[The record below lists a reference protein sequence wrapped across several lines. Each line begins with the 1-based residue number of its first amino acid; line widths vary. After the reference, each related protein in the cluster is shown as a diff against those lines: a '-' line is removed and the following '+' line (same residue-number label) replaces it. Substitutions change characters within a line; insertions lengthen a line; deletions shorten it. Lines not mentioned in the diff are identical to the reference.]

1 MEVIDSSSLETEQE
15 DNLVSS
21 PLGYEQEDLLS
32 SLLDSEQEDLVS
44 SPLGYEQEDL
54 INPPL
59 ESKQE
64 HLNDLLIITDGKS
77 WDQPELGKYI

>member
-1 MEVIDSSSLETEQE
+1 MEVIGSSSLETEQE
-15 DNLVSS
+15 DN
-21 PLGYEQEDLLS
+21 
-32 SLLDSEQEDLVS
+32 LVS

-77 WDQPELGKYI
+77 WDQPDLGKYI